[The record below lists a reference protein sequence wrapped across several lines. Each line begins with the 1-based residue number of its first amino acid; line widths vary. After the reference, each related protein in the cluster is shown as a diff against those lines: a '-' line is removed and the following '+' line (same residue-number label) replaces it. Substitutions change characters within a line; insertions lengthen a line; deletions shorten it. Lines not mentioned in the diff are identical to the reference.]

1 MAKANDEYR
10 NMKLTELCPNPW
22 NPRRR
27 FSGEKFDQLVESIR
41 EKDVLEP
48 ILVRPFPDGEKLVSE
63 KTWPNE
69 GRLVAFEI
77 VAGERRFRAKYQVA
91 SENGG
96 PESGTIPCIVKDL
109 TDDEAFDIMTIEN
122 IQREDLTE
130 LEEARNFQMYLDR
143 KGPDAVEELASRTG
157 IHPAYIRRRVRV
169 LALPKTV
176 LSKWDAGKLKYG
188 HLEQLCRLKGVGE
201 INSWCKRIEDGWQG
215 PMSVRELKQRIDNES
230 PPLSGA
236 FFDLEKEGCLS
247 CAHNSD
253 VQKQLFA
260 VDQSEKTVCSNS
272 KCFKKK
278 QNNYLLGNWKK
289 TPLRRKYKTNGFIFD
304 DVFSYQKHSDFYAAK
319 EVFSQCKSCEH
330 FVTVIYVDGSACHE
344 RACLN
349 PACKNKLEKDRSKSQ
364 SAKSKNS
371 ASGSSGGNQTDEDP
385 PPRVAWHGDHFREIF
400 YQKAIRERS
409 EPLSWD
415 DPKVLRMLLF
425 GILCHAG
432 TDIGKWFARRHGLTN
447 SAGQTVEEAD
457 WFLLDTAAALQHIM
471 RMEAEAVDSDIAA
484 IAIELVL
491 ASEVTSGHR
500 RRIGDLLEI
509 DLAEEWRIDADY
521 LQKKTIG
528 EMMAFGEK
536 LGILSDPKAIAY
548 LDQLGRKTFKQCKK
562 PELVKVFLESG
573 VDLAGKV
580 PDEILVD
587 DHGTD
592 L

>member
-1 MAKANDEYR
+1 MAKASEEYK
-10 NMKLTELCPNPW
+10 NMALTRLCPNPW
-22 NPRRR
+22 NPRQR
-27 FSGEKFDQLVESIR
+27 FSRERFDQLVESIR
-41 EKDVLEP
+41 EKGVLEP
-48 ILVRPFPDGEKLVSE
+48 ILVRPFPDGSKLVSE

-69 GRLVAFEI
+69 GRLVDHEI
-77 VAGERRFRAKYQVA
+77 VAGERRFRAMYRVA

-96 PESGTIPCIVKDL
+96 PEKATIPVIVKEL
-109 TDDEAFDIMTIEN
+109 NDDEAFEIMTIEN
-122 IQREDLTE
+122 IQRDDLTE

-169 LALPKTV
+169 LTLPKTV
-176 LSKWDAGKLKYG
+176 LTKWDNGLLRYG
-188 HLEQLCRLKGVGE
+188 HLEQLCRLKGASE
-201 INSWCKRIEDGWQG
+201 INSWCKRVEEGWQG
-215 PMSVRELKQRIDNES
+215 LMSVRELKRRIDNES

-236 FFDLEKEGCLS
+236 FFDLEKEGCVS
-247 CAHNSD
+247 CTHNSD

-260 VDQSEKTVCSNS
+260 VDQSEKTVCSNP

-278 QNNYLLGNWKK
+278 QNNYLLGNRKK

-304 DVFSYQKHSDFYAAK
+304 EAFDYQKHSVFYAAK
-319 EVFSQCKSCEH
+319 EVFAQCKSCER

-344 RACLN
+344 RTCLD
-349 PACKNKLEKDRSKSQ
+349 PACKSKLGKKRSESQ

-371 ASGSSGGNQTDEDP
+371 ASGSPDGDPAGEDP
-385 PPRVAWHGDHFREIF
+385 PPRVAWHGEHFREIF
-400 YQKAIRERS
+400 YQNAIRERS

-425 GILCHAG
+425 GILCHTG
-432 TDIGKWFARRHGLTN
+432 TDIGRWFARRHGLTN
-447 SAGQTVEEAD
+447 SDGKTVEEAD
-457 WFLLDTAAALQHIM
+457 WFFLDTDVALTHIM
-471 RMEAEAVDSDIAA
+471 GMVAEAVDADIAA

-509 DLAEEWRIDADY
+509 DLAKEWRIDADY

-528 EMMAFGEK
+528 EMLAFGEK
-536 LGILSDPKAIAY
+536 LGIFSDPKVMAY
-548 LDQLGRKTFKQCKK
+548 LEQLGRKTFKQCKK

-580 PDEILVD
+580 PDEILAD
-587 DHGTD
+587 DDGR
-592 L
+592 